1 MKFAKD
7 KVTLRSPQSAL
18 SNGAVRN
25 EDWDR

>member
-1 MKFAKD
+1 MRFAKD

-25 EDWDR
+25 EDSHR